1 MKYDPPKHHR
11 RSLRLKEYDYAQSGA
26 YFVTLVAHNRQCI
39 FGQFV
44 NGDIALNEFGQI
56 VSEEWTRS
64 AAIRQEIELDA
75 FIVMPN
81 HIHGIVIITNR
92 SVGAT
97 GRSPLLAGPP
107 KHSLGPFIGGFKSAA
122 TKRINEIRS
131 TPGLPIWQRNYYEH
145 IIRYEESLDRIRE
158 YVLTNPAGWEF
169 DPENPAA
176 TVRPNR
182 TLVKGVSLWN

>member
-1 MKYDPPKHHR
+1 MKYDPAKHHR
-11 RSLRLKEYDYAQSGA
+11 RSVRLKEHDYAQPGP

-39 FGQFV
+39 FGRFV

-56 VSEEWTRS
+56 VTDEWNRS
-64 AAIRQEIELDA
+64 ASIRQEIELDA
-75 FIVMPN
+75 FVVMPT
-81 HIHGIVIITNR
+81 HIHGIVIITNG

-107 KHSLGPFIGGFKSAA
+107 KRSLGAFIGGFKSVA

-145 IIRYEESLDRIRE
+145 IIRDEESLDRIRE

-176 TVRPNR
+176 TARPNR
-182 TLVKGVSLWN
+182 TLGKGASLWN

>member
-1 MKYDPPKHHR
+1 MKYDPAKHHR
-11 RSLRLKEYDYAQSGA
+11 RSVRLKEYDYAQPGA
-26 YFVTLVAHNRQCI
+26 YFVTLVAYNRQCI

-44 NGDIALNEFGQI
+44 NGDIALSEFGQI
-56 VSEEWTRS
+56 VSEEWNRS
-64 AAIRQEIELDA
+64 AAIREEIELDA

-107 KHSLGPFIGGFKSAA
+107 KHSLGAFIAGLKSAA

-145 IIRYEESLDRIRE
+145 IIRDEESLDRIRE
-158 YVLTNPAGWEF
+158 YVLTNPAGWET

-176 TVRPNR
+176 TARPNR
-182 TLVKGVSLWN
+182 ILVKGVSLWN